1 DGTATCSAHELREL
15 IAGDEKRVADAQALR
30 SVVAHARARGSRI
43 VFTNGC
49 FDILHRGHVT
59 LLNRAKGLGDV
70 LVVGVNS
77 DASVRRLKGA
87 ARPINS
93 IDDRLKVL
101 AALSYVDYVVAFDAD
116 SPRDLISEV
125 RPDIYVKGGD
135 YTRETLPETSLVESL
150 GGAVCIL
157 PFVEDRS
164 TSNLIAR
171 IRGAA

>member
-1 DGTATCSAHELREL
+1 
-15 IAGDEKRVADAQALR
+15 
-30 SVVAHARARGSRI
+30 
-43 VFTNGC
+43 
-49 FDILHRGHVT
+49 
-59 LLNRAKGLGDV
+59 
-70 LVVGVNS
+70 
-77 DASVRRLKGA
+77 
-87 ARPINS
+87 
-93 IDDRLKVL
+93 
-101 AALSYVDYVVAFDAD
+101 SYVDYVVAFDAD